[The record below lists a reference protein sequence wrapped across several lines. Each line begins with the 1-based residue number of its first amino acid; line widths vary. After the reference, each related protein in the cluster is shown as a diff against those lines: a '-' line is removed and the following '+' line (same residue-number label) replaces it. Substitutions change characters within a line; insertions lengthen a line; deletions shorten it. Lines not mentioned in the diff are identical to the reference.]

1 MYKCWYHTNGT
12 RKVYN
17 ILTTYS
23 KPYKRSKHIV
33 QHTTYKQV
41 QVSTSTSNL
50 SEDRIRIHFSTSQN
64 IILWEILKSVT
75 ATIHRKTSWTRGEK
89 MLTEVGLDQQ
99 SSDPPLF
106 ILIHILNIIILSDS
120 TTTRHQKGVVR
131 YNNRWYNTSIRD
143 IIQLLDIIQ
152 VTYQR
157 IGF

>member
-1 MYKCWYHTNGT
+1 MYKCLYHTQMDT

-41 QVSTSTSNL
+41 QVSTSTRNS
-50 SEDRIRIHFSTSQN
+50 SKDRIRIHFSTSQN

-120 TTTRHQKGVVR
+120 TRLLDTKKVLF
-131 YNNRWYNTSIRD
+131 D
-143 IIQLLDIIQ
+143 IIIDDIIQ
-152 VTYQR
+152 VYATSYNYS
-157 IGF
+157 ISYK